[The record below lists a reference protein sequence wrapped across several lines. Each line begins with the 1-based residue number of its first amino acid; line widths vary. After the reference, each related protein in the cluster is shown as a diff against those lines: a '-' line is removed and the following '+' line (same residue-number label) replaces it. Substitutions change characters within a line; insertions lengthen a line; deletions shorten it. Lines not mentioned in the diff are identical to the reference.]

1 MAALAWLAATALPA
15 QVMGPNPNYYFHTF
29 NNLYQLNP
37 AMAGSNDE
45 LTTFLTYHQ
54 QVISGFD
61 DAPRHLSLTADAP
74 LGKRQLS
81 SFGANLYT
89 FRRSIL
95 QTSGLSGTFARKFII
110 GGKKSHTLRL
120 GVSAGFLHNSINPD
134 GLNLAD
140 PAIARLN
147 GRIVPDVSVGANYQL
162 KQFQFGVAFPRV
174 VSTSVRADGD
184 RTVSAAK
191 FSPLGNQLFYFLYDF
206 EINKSWAVRPM
217 VVYRSFS
224 DAFSGLELNARVLYN
239 QKVWAGLAYRQGLGT
254 AAYLGFKS
262 KKLSFGYAYK
272 MSNSNPYGYSNPAH
286 ELQLGAYWGKL
297 KKKKNLYV
305 HKARFNKASDVAAG
319 KPGKT
324 AKKAG
329 AETGAKSMAKA
340 SPPPKMPEAKP
351 SEDASYKLTV
361 ETVRRGDLPDDMI
374 SGSYLVASAFGN
386 VQDAQKEVLRLKSG
400 TYGGKKYDNAKIGY
414 NSTKNLYYVY
424 LFSGGMEEVMSQCN
438 ELRTKK
444 GFEKAAVLKI
454 TNRPHGSG
462 N

>member
-1 MAALAWLAATALPA
+1 MAALAWLAVTALPA

-37 AMAGSNDE
+37 AMAGSNGE
-45 LTTFLTYHQ
+45 LTSFLTYHQ

-74 LGKRQLS
+74 LGKKQLS

-95 QTSGLSGTFARKFII
+95 QTSGMSGTFSRKFLI
-110 GGKKSHTLRL
+110 GGKKTHSLRL
-120 GVSAGFLHNSINPD
+120 GVSAGFLHNSVNPD
-134 GLNLAD
+134 GVNLAD
-140 PAIARLN
+140 PAVARLN
-147 GRIVPDVSVGANYQL
+147 GKIRPDLSVGANYQL
-162 KQFQFGVAFPRV
+162 KHFQFGVAFPKFI
-174 VSTSVRADGD
+174 STSVRADGD
-184 RTVSAAK
+184 RSVSAMK
-191 FSPLGNQLFYFLYDF
+191 VNPLGNQLFYFLYDF
-206 EINKSWAVRPM
+206 EINKKWAIRPM
-217 VVYRSFS
+217 VIYRSFT

-239 QKVWAGLAYRQGLGT
+239 EKVWAGLAYRQSLGA
-254 AAYLGFKS
+254 AAYVGFKS

-305 HKARFNKASDVAAG
+305 HKARFNKAEDAVAG
-319 KPGKT
+319 KATKT
-324 AKKAG
+324 KAKP
-329 AETGAKSMAKA
+329 MAKM
-340 SPPPKMPEAKP
+340 PPPSKIPETKP
-351 SEDASYKLTV
+351 APVGDESYRLTV

-374 SGSYLVASAFGN
+374 SGNYLVVSAFST
-386 VQDAQKEVLRLKSG
+386 VQEAQKEVARLKSVSQPDP
-400 TYGGKKYDNAKIGY
+400 KHNAARIGY

-424 LFSGGMEEVMSQCN
+424 LLNGNMDEVMGQCN

-444 GFEKAAVLKI
+444 GFEKAGVLKI